1 LSCPQFASSPPPWD
15 STSAKWRTGAGRRR
29 KKKPLRAVQPTP
41 DRHVAA
47 KKGPSVASKVRNVL
61 WEYPLPRLEVVRL
74 VLLAFA
80 FLEAYALVGF
90 PGAANVAPW
99 STAKLAL
106 ISAEARRIRRRSL
119 LGFHWLLGWKSAGSF
134 FWPSHIWW
142 RMQWDTWPRGANQNW
157 L

>member
-1 LSCPQFASSPPPWD
+1 MPKPWA
-15 STSAKWRTGAGRRR
+15 STSAKWRTTADKRPRR
-29 KKKPLRAVQPTP
+29 KPLRAVQPTP

-47 KKGPSVASKVRNVL
+47 KKGPSVASKIRKRFL
-61 WEYPLPRLEVVRL
+61 EYPLPQLEVVRL

-90 PGAANVAPW
+90 PGAASVATW
-99 STAKLAL
+99 SKAKLAL
-106 ISAEARRIRRRSL
+106 IAAEARRIRRRCL
-119 LGFHWLLGWKSAGSF
+119 LGFHWLLGWKSSGSF

-142 RMQWDTWPRGANQNW
+142 RMQWDTWPRGAKQNW